1 MIKNEVFKNDENVT
15 LFNKRQAPNKRQIDG
30 KRRVT
35 SPRLEKIRYSWKTM
49 SAECETSETQTETN
63 FYPYTGLRKDL
74 DFRSLNHDN
83 ILSIYESR
91 LW

>member
-35 SPRLEKIRYSWKTM
+35 SPRLK
-49 SAECETSETQTETN
+49 
-63 FYPYTGLRKDL
+63 
-74 DFRSLNHDN
+74 
-83 ILSIYESR
+83 
-91 LW
+91 